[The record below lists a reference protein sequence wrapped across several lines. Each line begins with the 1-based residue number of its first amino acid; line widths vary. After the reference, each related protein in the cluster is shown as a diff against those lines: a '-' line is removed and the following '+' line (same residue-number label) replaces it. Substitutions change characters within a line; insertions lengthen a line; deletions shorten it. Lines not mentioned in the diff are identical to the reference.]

1 MCTSCK
7 QGNLVRDTTTATLEI
22 EDTIVVIR
30 NVPAEI
36 CDACG
41 EGSFD
46 PATSDRLLDLAEEAA
61 GWTGAPV
68 QICDWD

>member
-1 MCTSCK
+1 
-7 QGNLVRDTTTATLEI
+7 
-22 EDTIVVIR
+22 VIR

-46 PATSDRLLDLAEEAA
+46 PATTDRLLELAAAAA
-61 GWTGAPV
+61 GWSGAPV
-68 QICDWD
+68 QICDYE